1 MTFTPV
7 ELEGGLV
14 LRRATAADRDAIIDL
29 SIEAHGD
36 AELWGITTLV
46 DGAGVGLD
54 RFTVVVDGDRV
65 VSTLCLMAR
74 TLVVRHD
81 DAVVEIPLGQPE
93 YVATGAAYRRR
104 GLVRRQ
110 LHVVHGWSEDRA
122 DLAQLIVGIPYF
134 YRRFGYEQALG
145 FAIMELGAISTPSGW
160 DTRRATTADIEA
172 VLHLD
177 RAALTRAA
185 VATPVSKAAWTRYVN
200 GGRRCNYEAYVAER
214 DGEVGGVG
222 LLVDWGEEFLYA
234 GGIAATDPDGA
245 RAVLAAVAERA
256 APRQVRAFDRAGTAA
271 GAALA
276 TVARRTGDFGV
287 YLRVAD
293 PVALLDRLRP
303 VLDARLAVS
312 TWSAWSG
319 EAVLSLYERG
329 IRFVVEKGRVAAVDE
344 VAGHH
349 DPTAAGQAA
358 CPPDLIATL
367 IFGRVGPEALEER
380 ADDVDLTPHRD
391 LVGILFPRQAHD
403 LPTEI

>member
-7 ELEGGLV
+7 DLEEGLV
-14 LRRATAADRDAIIDL
+14 LRPATTADRDAIIDL
-29 SIEAHGD
+29 SIEAHGE
-36 AELWGITTLV
+36 AELWGITSLV

-54 RFTVVVDGDRV
+54 RFTVVIDGDRV

-74 TLVVRHD
+74 TLVVRHG

-93 YVATGAAYRRR
+93 YVATAAAYRKRR
-104 GLVRRQ
+104 LVRRQ
-110 LHVVHGWSEDRA
+110 LDVVHGWSEDRG

-145 FAIMELGAISTPSGW
+145 FAIMELGEVSSPSGW
-160 DTRRATTADIEA
+160 DTRRATTADLEA
-172 VLHLD
+172 VLRLD
-177 RAALTRAA
+177 RAALAQAA
-185 VATPVSKAAWTRYVN
+185 VATPVSEAAWTRFVE

-214 DGEVGGVG
+214 NGEIGGMG
-222 LLVDWGEEFLYA
+222 LLVDWGEKFLYA

-256 APRQVRAFDRAGTAA
+256 APRQLRAFDRAGTAA

-276 TVARRTGDFGV
+276 TVARRAGDFGV

-303 VLDARLAVS
+303 VLDARLAAS
-312 TWSAWSG
+312 AWAAWSG

-329 IRFVVEKGRVAAVDE
+329 IRFSVEEGRVAGVDE

-349 DPTAAGQAA
+349 DPTEVGQAA

-367 IFGRVGPEALEER
+367 IFGRVGPEVLEER
-380 ADDVDLTPHRD
+380 ADDVDLSPHRD
-391 LVGILFPRQAHD
+391 LISTLFPRQAHD